1 MGFATFGAN
10 SGNAVGLSEFITR
23 NMEAILVDCEAF
35 AQTMLPAAAHMDS
48 AALRDHAAQV
58 LTAIALDMQQPQT
71 RREQHAK
78 SQGHGPRL
86 DEHAPTAAEIHGGLR
101 AVAGFN
107 VNQTTAEYRSLRAS
121 VIRLWLES
129 GPTLGRDEVF
139 ELVRFNE
146 AMDQALAESI
156 LHFAA
161 EAAHMRNLFLG
172 VLSHELRT
180 PLATIVASAHSLDL
194 ADRLQKHLPQA
205 VQRVLRGS
213 KRIESLLNDLLD
225 YVRSGIGE
233 GMRVAPTAVDIGQ
246 VCAKVVNEL
255 QGLYPGHVIRIAH
268 RGELA
273 GVCDEQRIA
282 QAVSNLISNALKYGS
297 ADGPVHVD
305 LSGEED
311 DEITIAVRN
320 SGPVVSSETLESLFE
335 PLVRGAGG
343 DKSGVNLGLGLYI
356 VREIALAH
364 GGTVKVRSSSEEGT
378 VFEIRLPRHADAR
391 EATAFPGLRMN

>member
-1 MGFATFGAN
+1 MSALTRRMP
-10 SGNAVGLSEFITR
+10 VGLSEFITQ
-23 NMEAILVDCEAF
+23 NHEAILADCEAF
-35 AQTMLPAAAHMDS
+35 AETMLPAAARMDS

-58 LTAIALDMQQPQT
+58 LTAIALDMKQPQT
-71 RREQHAK
+71 RREQREK

-86 DEHAPTAAEIHGGLR
+86 DGDEPTAAEIHGGLR
-101 AVAGFN
+101 ATAGFD

-121 VIRLWLES
+121 VIRLWFES

-156 LHFAA
+156 MHFAA

-180 PLATIVASAHSLDL
+180 PLATIVASAHSLVL
-194 ADRLQKHLPQA
+194 AERMQKHLPNA
-205 VQRVLRGS
+205 AQRVLRSG

-233 GMRVAPTAVDIGQ
+233 GMRVAPTAVDLGQ

-255 QGLYPGHVIRIAH
+255 EGLYPNREIRIDS

-282 QAVSNLISNALKYGS
+282 QAVSNLISNAIKYGS
-297 ADGPVHVD
+297 ADAPVQVN

-311 DEITIAVRN
+311 DEITISVKNA
-320 SGPVVSSETLESLFE
+320 GPVIALETLETLFE
-335 PLVRGAGG
+335 PLVRGVSG
-343 DKSGVNLGLGLYI
+343 DKTGVNLGLGLYI
-356 VREIALAH
+356 VREIAQAH
-364 GGTVKVRSSSEEGT
+364 GGSAHVTSSTEAGT

-391 EATAFPGLRMN
+391 EASAFAGLRMN

>member
-1 MGFATFGAN
+1 M
-10 SGNAVGLSEFITR
+10 GLSEFISQ
-23 NMEAILVDCEAF
+23 NHEAILADCEAF
-35 AQTMLPAAAHMDS
+35 AQTLLPAAAHMDR

-58 LTAIALDMQQPQT
+58 LTAIALDMKQPQT
-71 RREQHAK
+71 RREQRDK

-86 DEHAPTAAEIHGGLR
+86 DDDEPTAAEIHGGLR
-101 AVAGFN
+101 ASAGFD

-121 VIRLWLES
+121 VIRLWFES
-129 GPTLGRDEVF
+129 GPALGREEVF

-180 PLATIVASAHSLDL
+180 PLATIVASAHSLVL
-194 ADRLQKHLPQA
+194 ADRMQKHLPNA
-205 VQRVLRGS
+205 AQRVLRSS

-233 GMRVAPTAVDIGQ
+233 GMRVAPTAVDLGQ

-255 QGLYPGHVIRIAH
+255 EGLYPGREIRIGS

-282 QAVSNLISNALKYGS
+282 QAVSNLISNAIKYGR
-297 ADGPVHVD
+297 ADAPVQVD
-305 LSGEED
+305 ISGEADE
-311 DEITIAVRN
+311 EITISVKNA
-320 SGPVVSSETLESLFE
+320 GPAISTETRESLFE
-335 PLVRGAGG
+335 PLVRGASG
-343 DKSGVNLGLGLYI
+343 DKTGVNLGLGLYI
-356 VREIALAH
+356 VREIAHAH
-364 GGTVKVRSSSEEGT
+364 GGSVRVSSSNEDGT